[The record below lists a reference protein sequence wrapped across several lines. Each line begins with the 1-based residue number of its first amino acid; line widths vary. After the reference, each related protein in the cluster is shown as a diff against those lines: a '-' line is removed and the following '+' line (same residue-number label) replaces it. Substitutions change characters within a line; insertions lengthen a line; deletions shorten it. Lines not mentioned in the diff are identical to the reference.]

1 MLTNQQK
8 WPMNKKLPD
17 QKNLTTK
24 KISWPN
30 KKNNQLNQNT
40 QPKKL
45 TNKQKLAQAKKW
57 SNQTSQM
64 SQWLNQSKKD
74 PQKKTFQY
82 IKDTG
87 SPLLHWT
94 IGFDLRN
101 YKSFSHFLLPAF
113 PIHTD
118 RFPKNVLSLTQ
129 FLQIYDSIDKDVVKG
144 NFSLIWEIFA
154 TLGWEPL
161 SFMSFLVVKVL
172 TKLAMFYNWWD
183 GASKMRKRRSD
194 VFIRRNLN

>member
-1 MLTNQQK
+1 
-8 WPMNKKLPD
+8 
-17 QKNLTTK
+17 
-24 KISWPN
+24 
-30 KKNNQLNQNT
+30 
-40 QPKKL
+40 
-45 TNKQKLAQAKKW
+45 
-57 SNQTSQM
+57 M

-82 IKDTG
+82 MIDTG
-87 SPLLHWT
+87 NWV
-94 IGFDLRN
+94 DLRN

-118 RFPKNVLSLTQ
+118 RFPKNVLSLAQ
-129 FLQIYDSIDKDVVKG
+129 FLQRYDSINKDAVKG

-172 TKLAMFYNWWD
+172 TKLAMFCNWWD
-183 GASKMRKRRSD
+183 GASKMRKGRSD
-194 VFIRRNLN
+194 VFIRRNLDSIFFGRCFLKQAFHSTMQWRKTPFVHFCLFSNMSNYRLQSLVN

>member
-1 MLTNQQK
+1 M
-8 WPMNKKLPD
+8 
-17 QKNLTTK
+17 
-24 KISWPN
+24 
-30 KKNNQLNQNT
+30 
-40 QPKKL
+40 
-45 TNKQKLAQAKKW
+45 AQAKKNEQPNKPNVTMTQPIQER
-57 SNQTSQM
+57 STKENFPIYKRHRQPSVT
-64 SQWLNQSKKD
+64 LNN
-74 PQKKTFQY
+74 
-82 IKDTG
+82 
-87 SPLLHWT
+87 WV
-94 IGFDLRN
+94 DLRN

-129 FLQIYDSIDKDVVKG
+129 FLQIYDSIDKDAVKG

-194 VFIRRNLN
+194 VFIRRNLNLIFFRQVL

>member
-1 MLTNQQK
+1 
-8 WPMNKKLPD
+8 
-17 QKNLTTK
+17 
-24 KISWPN
+24 
-30 KKNNQLNQNT
+30 
-40 QPKKL
+40 
-45 TNKQKLAQAKKW
+45 
-57 SNQTSQM
+57 M

-74 PQKKTFQY
+74 PQKKIFQY

-129 FLQIYDSIDKDVVKG
+129 FLQRDDSINKDAVKG
-144 NFSLIWEIFA
+144 NFSLIWEIIA

-194 VFIRRNLN
+194 VFIRRNLNLIFFRQVL